1 MREAVRSAAESL
13 ATKEEVAAVAASTR
27 HFVTSEDLRAAVESV
42 SAKAAPP
49 ADSDVLRAA
58 DRDALRA
65 EVAALR
71 RLLWLTWV
79 GLAALGVAVLAVAF
93 CAGSN
98 TPPCDLRGR
107 GDVADLAAVTEQLRA
122 DVDALMEVRSTPRG
136 VSEGVLRVVG
146 ALIVLGGTFWAQ
158 RCLNGPTDQSCG
170 EPKAA
175 QSTDEKFESAQ

>member
-1 MREAVRSAAESL
+1 MREAVRSATEPL
-13 ATKEEVAAVAASTR
+13 ASKEEVAALASSTR
-27 HFVTSEDLRAAVESV
+27 QFVTSEDLRAAVDSV
-42 SAKAAPP
+42 SARAAPP

-136 VSEGVLRVVG
+136 VSEGVLRLVG
-146 ALIVLGGTFWAQ
+146 AVIVLGGTFWAQ
-158 RCLNGPTDQSCG
+158 RCLNGPADNPCG

-175 QSTDEKFESAQ
+175 QSPDEKFE